1 MQDLNKIAPELFNK
15 IRTRFPSIS
24 MGDDKANSTTDPAK
38 ARFFNFDFEINQH
51 NFGNVTIALAD
62 KNLKVF
68 FSRKI
73 TQALD
78 PEQRKIWYDFLR
90 NLRYFAKSKPLKFD
104 ARDISRDHLTIN
116 DLKTSIDINSPIA
129 ESIQRPT
136 TRLIVKRIKQ
146 EGRDYNKITAIF
158 VENSQRERF
167 LLPINNLAYA
177 RAMVPHLKRGGNI
190 YDGFGNH
197 VRNLVQEKIDLERF
211 GRYGRR
217 ASYLPESGQNLVQE
231 ARDRVKSINRQLAQ
245 LARDDYYQTYHSD
258 HFGHEEEPLD
268 ENLARLRELFVRPT
282 IDPRVE
288 AALPHLRR
296 LTVAE
301 EFENWVDSV
310 VEDLHDVPSNA
321 KEINL
326 LQDLFTQEL
335 PLGVEG
341 MNAIAAVQ
349 GLISSDELEQELAQA
364 AEYDP
369 EGDARPILRQWIEL
383 NLPNLLQDIDTEENS
398 RYTSP
403 S

>member
-1 MQDLNKIAPELFNK
+1 MQDLDKIAPELFNK
-15 IRTRFPSIS
+15 LRSRFPSIS
-24 MGDDKANSTTDPAK
+24 MGDAKASSTTDPAK
-38 ARFFNFDFEINQH
+38 ARFFNFDFEIDQN

-78 PEQRKIWYDFLR
+78 TEQRKIWYDFLK

-116 DLKTSIDINSPIA
+116 DLKTSIDINNPVT
-129 ESIQRPT
+129 ESVQRPPS
-136 TRLIVKRIKQ
+136 RVMVKRVTK

-158 VENSQRERF
+158 VENSQGERF
-167 LLPINNLAYA
+167 RLPINNLAYA
-177 RAMVPHLKRGGNI
+177 RAMVPHLQKGGNI
-190 YDGFGNH
+190 YDSFGSH

-211 GRYGRR
+211 SRYGSR

-296 LTVAE
+296 LTIAE
-301 EFENWVDSV
+301 EFENWVESV
-310 VEDLHDVPSNA
+310 EEDINNVPSNK
-321 KEINL
+321 KEVGQL
-326 LQDLFTQEL
+326 KDLFSIEL

-341 MNAIAAVQ
+341 INAIAAVQ
-349 GLISSDELEQELAQA
+349 DLISSDELEDELEQA
-364 AEYDP
+364 AENNFD
-369 EGDARPILRQWIEL
+369 GDARPVIRNWVER
-383 NLPNLLQDIDTEENS
+383 NLPNLLQNIDTEENS

>member
-1 MQDLNKIAPELFNK
+1 MRDLNKISLELFNK

-24 MGDDKANSTTDPAK
+24 MGDENAKRTTDPAES
-38 ARFFNFDFEINQH
+38 RFFNFDFEIDQN
-51 NFGNVTIALAD
+51 NFGNVTIIIAD

-73 TQALD
+73 TRDLNTD
-78 PEQRKIWYDFLR
+78 QRKIWYDFLKNVR
-90 NLRYFAKSKPLKFD
+90 GFAKQNMLKFD
-104 ARDISRDHLTIN
+104 ARDISRDHLTID
-116 DLKTSIDINSPIA
+116 DLKTSIDINNTVT
-129 ESIQRPT
+129 ESVQRPPS
-136 TRLIVKRIKQ
+136 RVMVKRVTK
-146 EGRDYNKITAIF
+146 EGRNYNKITAIF

-177 RAMVPHLKRGGNI
+177 RAMVPHLSKGGNI
-190 YDGFGNH
+190 YDSFGSH

-211 GRYGRR
+211 SRYGRY
-217 ASYLPESGQNLVQE
+217 ANYLSESGQNLIQE

-245 LARDDYYQTYHSD
+245 LARDDYYQTYHND

-296 LTVAE
+296 LTIAE
-301 EFENWVDSV
+301 EFENWVNSV
-310 VEDLHDVPSNA
+310 VEDVHDVPTNE
-321 KEINL
+321 KEVGL
-326 LQDLFTQEL
+326 LKDLFAEEL

-349 GLISSDELEQELAQA
+349 GLISSDELEQDLEQA
-364 AEYDP
+364 AENAPDS
-369 EGDARPILRQWIEL
+369 DARPMVYNWIEL
-383 NLPNLLQDIDTEENS
+383 NLPDLAAKIEYQPQAD
-398 RYTSP
+398 
-403 S
+403 